1 MNKAFILALITSF
14 IWGLSPALEKLGLAG
29 KLDPTTGVV
38 LRSVPLA
45 VVAIVGLAMLWK
57 TGGVAEIDTK
67 SALLVMA
74 GGLLAGFVGQL
85 FYYSALKTG
94 DVSVVVPVAA
104 TFPLVALVI
113 SVAFLGEAFTW
124 QKLSGILFVVTG
136 VVLLK

>member
-29 KLDPTTGVV
+29 RLDPVAGVV
-38 LRSVPLA
+38 LRSIPIA
-45 VVAIVGLAMLWK
+45 IVAIVGSALLWR
-57 TGGVAEIDTK
+57 TGSISEVDTK
-67 SALLVMA
+67 SVLLVMA
-74 GGLLAGFVGQL
+74 GGLLAGFVGQI
-85 FYYSALKTG
+85 FYYSALKAG
-94 DVSVVVPVAA
+94 EASVVVPVAA

-124 QKLSGILFVVTG
+124 QKLSGVLFVVTG